1 MLQTDDGRSALRRLF
16 ADRPAL
22 MILDV
27 GLPGLDGWQVLERTR
42 DLTDLPVI
50 LLSAHSG
57 EGARVRGLRAGADDF
72 LPKPFGNDEL
82 LARVETLLRRAATA
96 RWAGGGTLGDERL
109 RLVPERRSALW
120 HGVEVRLSDI
130 EFRLLQTLVRNR
142 GRVVTTEQLLDQVW
156 GDAEGRER
164 VKVRGATSAAQA
176 PTGRAPAAAPPTA
189 PNPPAH
195 PAAPGHAAT
204 AAHPEGPGHR
214 ADPTDPLE
222 AVRGLGY
229 RYREPGST
237 QPGAGEADTTGP
249 GATQPGAGEPGPGP
263 PDGA

>member
-1 MLQTDDGRSALRRLF
+1 MTRVLVVEDDADLALALRVVLTRAGYHVLQADDGRSALRRLF
-16 ADRPAL
+16 ADRPAV
-22 MILDV
+22 MILDI

-50 LLSAHSG
+50 LLSAQGG
-57 EGARVRGLRAGADDF
+57 EAARVRGLRAGADDF

-82 LARVETLLRRAATA
+82 LARVEALLRRTTAA
-96 RWAGGGTLGDERL
+96 RWAGSGPYHDRQL

-156 GDAEGRER
+156 GDPRGRGRER
-164 VKVRGATSAAQA
+164 VKFAVMRVRRKLQQ
-176 PTGRAPAAAPPTA
+176 
-189 PNPPAH
+189 
-195 PAAPGHAAT
+195 
-204 AAHPEGPGHR
+204 AAHP
-214 ADPTDPLE
+214 DPPQLADPLE

-229 RYREPGST
+229 RYREPGT
-237 QPGAGEADTTGP
+237 EETGQDP
-249 GATQPGAGEPGPGP
+249 AAPE
-263 PDGA
+263 